1 MAVATPAAGARETVR
16 QKRERDQELLVWPD
30 LVFVEFICA
39 VLFTITFVILSTVF
53 NAPLLNKANAGITPD
68 PSKAPWYFMNLQ
80 ELLLHMDKGLA
91 GVIVPTVVLIGLMT
105 VPYIDRD
112 NEGQGGWFATPN
124 AVRITAFSFVWSSVW
139 IVWLILWDNQSH
151 VRIYKHLPQLW
162 GSDMILKWPG
172 DKNPFAGWPVEGVLH
187 PLWQLLFLKD
197 RLSLSDAKQISFS
210 LPVPVQPGAGPHDG
224 RLDWPQDFERLP
236 LPLNGTWIWR
246 WGDPGWMPG
255 WLRRVYWYNTHLN
268 IPKITAEWVMPIAA
282 MIGLPLLMLFIL
294 HKIKWASTMRDNMI
308 ALFTGFILV
317 YFALT
322 IVGAAFRGRAQN
334 LVPPNHVPNLE
345 SDPRIERQVPPPQQP
360 FAVIDRA
367 DYTIGSGATVGVGSH
382 A

>member
-1 MAVATPAAGARETVR
+1 MAVATPAAGPRETAR

-91 GVIVPTVVLIGLMT
+91 GVIVPTILLVGLMSI
-105 VPYIDRD
+105 PYIDRG

-124 AVRITAFSFVWSSVW
+124 AVRITFFSFVWSGAW
-139 IVWLILWDNQSH
+139 ITWLILWDNSSH
-151 VRIYKHLPQLW
+151 VRVYQHLPQLW
-162 GSDMILKWPG
+162 GSSSILKWPG
-172 DKNPFAGWPVEGVLH
+172 DKHPFSGWALEGTLQ
-187 PLWQLLFLKD
+187 PIWQLIFLKD
-197 RLSLSDAKQISFS
+197 RLALDDPKQFSFS
-210 LPVPVQPGAGPHDG
+210 LPVPFQPGAGPHDG
-224 RLDWPQDFERLP
+224 HLNWPQDLEQVP
-236 LPLNGTWIWR
+236 LPLNGTWLWH
-246 WGDPGWMPG
+246 WAQPGWMPD
-255 WLRRVYWYNTHLN
+255 WMAHVYWYNSDFN
-268 IPKITAEWVMPIAA
+268 IPKITAEWVMPIVA
-282 MIGLPLLMLFIL
+282 MVGLPALMIIIL
-294 HKIKWASTMRDNMI
+294 VKIGWAHTVRDAMI

-322 IVGAAFRGRAQN
+322 IVGAAFRGHAQN

-345 SDPRIERQVPPPQQP
+345 GDPHIQRQVPSP
-360 FAVIDRA
+360 
-367 DYTIGSGATVGVGSH
+367 DYERVFYTGSAGIGSH